1 MQGLD
6 NLLNPSAN
14 FGRAVNGASSSPFTS
29 PFTDSFPSVM
39 TSLFANRFI
48 NRVLH
53 KTLLAV
59 LLPAC
64 LLWSVAQSI
73 GQSDGRSDAT
83 SPVKTMTSTELPTH
97 WNGAP
102 LRPLALS
109 EVEHR
114 FARRFPG
121 SIARMTD
128 GELVLVLRTV
138 RQPTRLLHPAADCYK
153 GLGYRIGDERLE
165 QVERVEQLDGA
176 SAHAPI
182 HAPTH
187 AFTTQPLQR
196 CFTAERAGRRVRVC
210 EHIEDAKGNTFTD
223 TSAWYWAAVAG
234 QSTGPW
240 QAITVA
246 RAL

>member
-1 MQGLD
+1 MQSPD
-6 NLLNPSAN
+6 NLFSARDN
-14 FGRAVNGASSSPFTS
+14 SGSPL
-29 PFTDSFPSVM
+29 

-53 KTLLAV
+53 KTGLAI

-64 LLWSVAQSI
+64 LLWSLAQAI
-73 GQSDGRSDAT
+73 GQSATPSEAASASKPRADG
-83 SPVKTMTSTELPTH
+83 VSTELPTQ
-97 WNGAP
+97 WKGAP

-128 GELVLVLRTV
+128 GQHVLVLRTV
-138 RQPTRLLHPAADCYK
+138 HQPTRMLHPAADCYK
-153 GLGYRIGDERLE
+153 GLGYRIHDDQLE
-165 QVERVEQLDGA
+165 ALAGQAGTGQK
-176 SAHAPI
+176 
-182 HAPTH
+182 
-187 AFTTQPLQR
+187 LQR
-196 CFTAERAGRRVRVC
+196 CFTAARAGKQVRVC
-210 EHIEDAKGNTFTD
+210 EHIGDAKGRTFTD

-234 QSTGPW
+234 QSSGPW